1 MKKLMLLVGTIAFMM
16 TIISCSQNQSK
27 TETTKQKQEETRVK
41 PEKAEMTVELY
52 CKVTNAEKAL
62 LMEKYWDK
70 FKNKSYEEVKDV
82 YEQYKKDEDA
92 IHEKYGIEEPI
103 KLMHFFR
110 SNWKEIGE
118 FQKDN
123 PENKDY
129 PEYQEAKEK
138 MISFAM
144 KSY

>member
-1 MKKLMLLVGTIAFMM
+1 MM
-16 TIISCSQNQSK
+16 TTISCSQNQSESETTGQKEEK
-27 TETTKQKQEETRVK
+27 TEAKAK
-41 PEKAEMTVELY
+41 KAEMTVELY

-82 YEQYKKDEDA
+82 YEQYEKDENA
-92 IHEKYGIEEPI
+92 IHEKYGIEESI

-110 SNWKEIGE
+110 SNWKEIEE

-138 MISFAM
+138 MVSFAM
-144 KSY
+144 KKGME

>member
-1 MKKLMLLVGTIAFMM
+1 MKNLLLLVGTVAFMM
-16 TIISCSQNQSK
+16 TNISCSQNQSESEATGQKEEK
-27 TETTKQKQEETRVK
+27 TEAKAK
-41 PEKAEMTVELY
+41 KAEMTVELY

-82 YEQYKKDEDA
+82 YEQYEKDENA
-92 IHEKYGIEEPI
+92 IHEKYGIEESI

-110 SNWKEIGE
+110 SNWKEIEE

-129 PEYQEAKEK
+129 P
-138 MISFAM
+138 
-144 KSY
+144 